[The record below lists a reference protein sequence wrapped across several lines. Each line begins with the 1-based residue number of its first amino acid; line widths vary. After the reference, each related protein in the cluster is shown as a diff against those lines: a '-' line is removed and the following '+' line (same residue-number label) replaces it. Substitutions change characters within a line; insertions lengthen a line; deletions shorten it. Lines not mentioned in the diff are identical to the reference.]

1 MVDPDE
7 IIKKFLPLLN
17 KLDTREDFFKIQYD
31 LLSTLYEVEKAISI
45 VADKPESILNNL
57 GIVSE
62 SEVEKRDKLSEFR
75 DNAEFSKEIIL
86 TFGDSLAWILLD
98 REFIRGSINSK
109 KGGNVTFRSG
119 FEAEVEFLNSMEK
132 KKDTLAI
139 FCDLT
144 HCLGISDVIS
154 IRPDEICLNEV
165 KSSSYTHNDYVINE
179 DKRLKKQTQKMDWF
193 VKYSSVK
200 EGELPIP
207 KDVEENF
214 EEYNKI
220 LHTKRIVTD
229 IEDRHY
235 FKELDE
241 VILRAKN
248 ERSKYAY
255 VVLDNM
261 GLLEAYYGKDYNKFC
276 VGNSLL
282 TTGLAQKGDRLIFGC
297 LNRHIFD
304 FPDILPI
311 PLFGISQSSLYELLS
326 ENVLVF
332 VTYPIKKL
340 IQLFSTRGV
349 KATWEE
355 GVLSLSKKG
364 VDHNVQ
370 VLPYQIN
377 RMLYEL
383 LTPESLVNII
393 SVAIDNL
400 D

>member
-1 MVDPDE
+1 
-7 IIKKFLPLLN
+7 
-17 KLDTREDFFKIQYD
+17 
-31 LLSTLYEVEKAISI
+31 
-45 VADKPESILNNL
+45 
-57 GIVSE
+57 
-62 SEVEKRDKLSEFR
+62 
-75 DNAEFSKEIIL
+75 
-86 TFGDSLAWILLD
+86 
-98 REFIRGSINSK
+98 
-109 KGGNVTFRSG
+109 
-119 FEAEVEFLNSMEK
+119 
-132 KKDTLAI
+132 
-139 FCDLT
+139 
-144 HCLGISDVIS
+144 VI
-154 IRPDEICLNEV
+154 
-165 KSSSYTHNDYVINE
+165 
-179 DKRLKKQTQKMDWF
+179 
-193 VKYSSVK
+193 
-200 EGELPIP
+200 EGEIPIP
-207 KDVEENF
+207 KNVAENY
-214 EEYNKI
+214 EKHNKI